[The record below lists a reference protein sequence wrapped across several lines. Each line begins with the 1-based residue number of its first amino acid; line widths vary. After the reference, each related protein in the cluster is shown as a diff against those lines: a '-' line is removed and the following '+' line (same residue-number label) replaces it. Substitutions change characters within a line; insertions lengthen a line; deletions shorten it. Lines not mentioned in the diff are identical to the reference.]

1 MQNRSKFAPD
11 YLLMSNLKD
20 FSILV
25 TGARGFLGS
34 VVMAYLKQHGARVI
48 GIGRPPLSQ
57 DTQGL
62 IAVDLEELGA
72 LKALDLTG
80 PYDVVIHCAALLPGK
95 RSDLEVLIAN
105 QRMTHNLLQWA
116 VNAGVSHLLF
126 ASGCNIYGYSN
137 RPCAESTLPDPPNYY
152 AVSKLACEYLVS
164 LAAKSA
170 GMRVCTL
177 RISAPYGP
185 HLRAETVVKRFIL
198 QAARKEPITLMGS
211 GSRSQDFVYEED
223 VARAFALAIL
233 HGVTGTFN
241 ISSNRSV
248 SMRELAE
255 TILRLF
261 GIRPEDAIR
270 LEGIDPQEEYR
281 GRYPISAAIKAFGYR
296 PQVTLE
302 EGLRRTAEAWG
313 LL

>member
-1 MQNRSKFAPD
+1 MSK
-11 YLLMSNLKD
+11 LKD
-20 FSILV
+20 SSILV

-34 VVMAYLKQHGARVI
+34 VVMAYLKQHGARVT
-48 GIGRPPLSQ
+48 GTGRLPLNQSTQ
-57 DTQGL
+57 DL
-62 IAVDLEELGA
+62 IAVDLEESAA
-72 LKALDLTG
+72 LKALDTAG
-80 PYDVVIHCAALLPGK
+80 SYDVVIHCAAVLPGK

-105 QRMTHNLLQWA
+105 QRMTNNLLQW
-116 VNAGVSHLLF
+116 VVSAGVSHFLF

-137 RPCAESTLPDPPNYY
+137 QPCTELTMPAPPNHY

-185 HLRAETVVKRFIL
+185 HLRVETVVKRFIQ

-233 HGVTGTFN
+233 YAATGTFN
-241 ISSNRSV
+241 ISGDRSV

-261 GIRPEDAIR
+261 GVEPGDAIC

-281 GRYPISAAIKAFGYR
+281 GRYPVAAATKAFGYR

-313 LL
+313 PL